1 MDKSD
6 ANQLYEHH
14 VFEVEKKHDLIRIDK
29 FLLLRI
35 ANTSRTKI
43 QKSISQGHVFCNEQI
58 VKSNYKV
65 KPFDKISICFEHEPY
80 DKEIKPEDIP
90 LDIVFEDS
98 DVIVINKPSNM
109 VVHPSYGHYT
119 GTLVHALL
127 YKYKDIQ
134 NTGDSQRPGLVHRL
148 DKDTTGLMVVARNSI
163 SLSHLAAQFAERT
176 IKRKYYALVWGDL
189 KDEEGTI
196 IANIGRNKKNRKLMT
211 TFSNNEDGKYA
222 VTHYKVK
229 ERFRYI
235 TLIECR
241 LETGRTHQIRVHMA
255 HINYP
260 ILGDQLYG
268 GRLAFPKSLDEER
281 RQMLM
286 KFKRQALHAFRLNFK
301 HPITDKMI
309 SLTSPIPDDM
319 DSMIIALSD
328 EKLDSKAINAYNY
341 PE

>member
-241 LETGRTHQIRVHMA
+241 LETGRTNQIRVHMK
-255 HINYP
+255 HIGHPLFN
-260 ILGDQLYG
+260 DNEYG
-268 GRLAFPKSLDEER
+268 GDKILRGTTFSKYKQFVLNC
-281 RQMLM
+281 
-286 KFKRQALHAFRLNFK
+286 FKILPRQALHATELSFI
-301 HPITDKMI
+301 HPKKSKIVSFHSD
-309 SLTSPIPDDM
+309 LPDDM
-319 DSMIIALSD
+319 QNIITRWRVYVNNT
-328 EKLDSKAINAYNY
+328 KN
-341 PE
+341 

>member
-196 IANIGRNKKNRKLMT
+196 IANIGRNKKN
-211 TFSNNEDGKYA
+211 
-222 VTHYKVK
+222 
-229 ERFRYI
+229 
-235 TLIECR
+235 
-241 LETGRTHQIRVHMA
+241 
-255 HINYP
+255 
-260 ILGDQLYG
+260 
-268 GRLAFPKSLDEER
+268 
-281 RQMLM
+281 
-286 KFKRQALHAFRLNFK
+286 
-301 HPITDKMI
+301 I
-309 SLTSPIPDDM
+309 S
-319 DSMIIALSD
+319 
-328 EKLDSKAINAYNY
+328 
-341 PE
+341 